1 MQTYLKAFGL
11 GVVAGMRSLVA
22 PALLS
27 HKLVRTVP
35 IKQPTEPVHYLA
47 QPPVGIALKLLAGVE
62 ILADK
67 IPNGP
72 DRTIAPQFGFRIAS
86 GATCGAFLSQ
96 TEGESAAVGAV
107 AGGIGAVV
115 GTLAFF
121 HLRQWLNDGL
131 GLPDPL
137 VALGEDALA
146 IGAGWQLVNS
156 IQAGGIP
163 SARQTS

>member
-1 MQTYLKAFGL
+1 MTNLTYLKAFGL
-11 GVVAGMRSLVA
+11 GVVAGMRSIVA

-35 IKQPTEPVHYLA
+35 IKQPTEPIHYLA
-47 QPPVGIALKLLAGVE
+47 QPPAEMALKVLAGVE

-72 DRTIAPQFGFRIAS
+72 DRTIPPQFGFRIAS

-96 TEGESAAVGAV
+96 VEGASAPVGAL
-107 AGGIGAVV
+107 AGGLGTVV
-115 GTLAFF
+115 GTLVFF
-121 HLRQWLNDGL
+121 HLRQWLDREL

-156 IQAGGIP
+156 IQP
-163 SARQTS
+163 TRSTPT